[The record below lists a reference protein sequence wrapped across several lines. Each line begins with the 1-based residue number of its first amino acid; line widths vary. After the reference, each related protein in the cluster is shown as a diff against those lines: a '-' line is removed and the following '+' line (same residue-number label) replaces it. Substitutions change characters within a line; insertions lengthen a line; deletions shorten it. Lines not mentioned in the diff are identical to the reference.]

1 MITARDIKSGE
12 ELHCEAKIAKIER
25 IQIITRH
32 KVLLIKEIETLE
44 VQGYDALG
52 NVFSSL

>member
-1 MITARDIKSGE
+1 MSTEQLVMITAKDLKSGE

-32 KVLLIKEIETLE
+32 KVLLINEIETLE
-44 VQGYDALG
+44 VQGYDA
-52 NVFSSL
+52 